1 MRGVDAVMRK
11 TTRSTEYG
19 ITKDWRKSPD
29 VWKVAFWFFFWT
41 FAIAFTIGVLVGV
54 HVAGAR

>member
-1 MRGVDAVMRK
+1 MRK